1 MLGDLILQRAA
12 EALRKLR
19 NTARFMLGN
28 LAGFLPPEHAVGYA
42 DLMLLDRYMLHK
54 LAEACAAITA
64 AYDECAPLPLLTKPR
79 STPRKHA
86 CMALSP

>member
-64 AYDECAPLPLLTKPR
+64 AYDECARPRRPCGPSTSATTTLTK
-79 STPRKHA
+79 
-86 CMALSP
+86 